1 MERLLK
7 SLIPLFFLLLALVLY
22 TMGMAVESFL
32 IIALGVMFEGMFW
45 LKLHN
50 MTSKKGQSKL

>member
-7 SLIPLFFLLLALVLY
+7 SLIPVFFLMLALVLY

-45 LKLHN
+45 LKLFN
-50 MTSKKGQSKL
+50 LTSRKGNTKF